1 MLIDLTHMEFEI
13 LSDSRKPNFRTKKWE
28 FKYFDDHPVPENI
41 PYKIWV
47 MKDKVEI
54 YIRMRRSPPEFGFG
68 FLLPSQVDAEVYAD
82 ILLKTH
88 PINNASLRNQ
98 YMLMAGGYDIREIYL
113 KPHKIVLTKQ

>member
-98 YMLMAGGYDIREIYL
+98 YMLMAGGYDIR
-113 KPHKIVLTKQ
+113 